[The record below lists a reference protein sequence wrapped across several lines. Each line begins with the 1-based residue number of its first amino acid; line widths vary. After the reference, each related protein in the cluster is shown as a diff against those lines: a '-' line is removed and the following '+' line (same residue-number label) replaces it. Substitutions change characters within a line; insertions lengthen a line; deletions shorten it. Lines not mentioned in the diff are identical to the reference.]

1 MNHTYKTQI
10 LAIII
15 TILGGLGSASVI
27 AAEKSPTDF
36 LKNKDKKL
44 KPLLA
49 DTAKNKDKILGTIN
63 AMMDFQALCKDSL
76 GKHWEQRS
84 PDEQKA
90 FSKTLKALIEKNL
103 IKRLKDSKNHV
114 IEYGAETVKDD
125 TASVATTVKAGA
137 GPRADETEVVYKMH
151 KKGGKWIVTDMIT
164 DEVSLVGNYQSQ
176 FNKIISDEGWDAL
189 MKKMTDKLNE
199 PDTAAK

>member
-1 MNHTYKTQI
+1 MNKTYKIEI
-10 LAIII
+10 LALII
-15 TILGGLGSASVI
+15 TLLSGLGTVSA
-27 AAEKSPTDF
+27 AADRSPTDF

-44 KPLLA
+44 KPLLT
-49 DTAKNKDKILGTIN
+49 DTKKNRDKILGTIN
-63 AMMDFQALCKDSL
+63 AMMDFKALCKDSL
-76 GKHWEQRS
+76 GKHWDQRT

-103 IKRLKDSKNHV
+103 IKRLTDSKNHV
-114 IEYGAETVKDD
+114 IEYGAESVDGE
-125 TASVATTVKAGA
+125 TAKVATTVKAGT

-164 DEVSLVGNYQSQ
+164 DEVSLVSNYQSQ
-176 FNKIISDEGWDAL
+176 FNKIITDEGWEAL

-199 PDTAAK
+199 PDTATK